1 MSIPDV
7 VFVGVLLLIV
17 VVFVII
23 GLYYYRNRGSNV
35 PPPPGPDAGDYQ
47 NFVYWFKPAATDDKE
62 RNTCKLYDF
71 PSKQESVEVCPG
83 QSESIRG
90 TPTLNPVTLNL
101 LSPKPVPACYD
112 VDQIVAVQAE
122 RTCTAAVQGATGR
135 CRRQDGVLVPVG
147 EKEVVYTQEIQDV
160 TNCDTPLCD
169 GILGVYILG
178 YVQENNQ
185 PPACTGSRCLQ
196 FQSDFLTVGDCS
208 LADDKQ
214 IQRINLGPDASS
226 PSDGVGPRLS
236 LQNRK
241 TGKYMD
247 AVVSGGSQVIASNR
261 SDRVWLIVPG
271 QVGARYVAP
280 QQTIFVAA
288 LTETQISS
296 LVVSDPDKTIENM
309 VALGMRSIKIN
320 QLNSG
325 TMEITPYYYF
335 SRPSPPPVVSSLSSS
350 AYSSYTMF
358 NIVLFGVSNV

>member
-1 MSIPDV
+1 MSVPDAL
-7 VFVGVLLLIV
+7 FVGVLILIT
-17 VVFVII
+17 VIFFI
-23 GLYYYRNRGSNV
+23 LGLVYHRNRGSNV
-35 PPPPGPDAGDYQ
+35 PPSPGPDAGDYQ

-71 PSKQESVEVCPG
+71 PSKQESTEVCPG

-90 TPTLNPVTLNL
+90 TPTLNPATLNL
-101 LSPKPVPACYD
+101 LPPKPLPTCYD
-112 VDQIVAVQAE
+112 VDQIVAIQAE

-147 EKEVVYTQEIQDV
+147 EKEVVYTQEIEDV
-160 TNCDTPLCD
+160 ANCDTPLCD

-185 PPACTGSRCLQ
+185 PPACTGSRCIQ
-196 FQSDFLTVGDCS
+196 FQNGFLTVGDCS
-208 LADDKQ
+208 LGDEKQ

-226 PSDGVGPRLS
+226 ASDGVGPRLS

-247 AVVSGGSQVIASNR
+247 AVVSGGTGVITSDR

-271 QVGARYVAP
+271 QVGKFNVAP

-288 LTETQISS
+288 LTEKQISS
-296 LVVSDPDKTIENM
+296 LVVSDPDKTIENI

-320 QLNSG
+320 QINSG
-325 TMEITPYYYF
+325 TMELTSYYYF
-335 SRPSPPPVVSSLSSS
+335 SRVTPPPTVSFLSSS
-350 AYSSYTMF
+350 TYSSYTMF